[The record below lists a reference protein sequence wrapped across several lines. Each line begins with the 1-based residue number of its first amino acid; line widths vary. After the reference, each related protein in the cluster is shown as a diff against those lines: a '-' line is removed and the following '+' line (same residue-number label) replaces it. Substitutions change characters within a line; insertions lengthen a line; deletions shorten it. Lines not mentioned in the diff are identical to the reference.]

1 MASGFT
7 TTLRN
12 QILTAEFKTD
22 TVYAA
27 ACDADPGDAGST
39 ASEIAATWSYERK
52 EITFGDDATGGSISN
67 TAALE
72 FDAASGGDWGTI
84 SHLAIATTDVEADGK
99 FSASG
104 SLTASKKIEDGDQL
118 VFAIGNITVSIAA
131 QA

>member
-7 TTLRN
+7 TALRN

-22 TVYAA
+22 TIYGAC
-27 ACDADPGDAGST
+27 CDADPGDAGST
-39 ASEIAATWSYERK
+39 ASEIAATWSYERT
-52 EITFGDDATGGSISN
+52 EITCGDDAAAGSIAN
-67 TAALE
+67 TVALE
-72 FDAASGGDWGTI
+72 FPAASGGDWGTI

-104 SLTASKKIEDGDQL
+104 ALTSSKKIEDGDQL
-118 VFAIGNITVSIAA
+118 VFAVGNITISIAA

>member
-7 TTLRN
+7 TALRN

-22 TVYAA
+22 TVYG
-27 ACDADPGDAGST
+27 ACCDSDPGDAAAT
-39 ASEIAATWSYERK
+39 ASEIAATWSYERV
-52 EITFGDDATGGSISN
+52 EITFNDDAAGGSISN

-72 FDAASGGDWGTI
+72 FPAASGGDHGTI
-84 SHLAIATTDVEADGK
+84 SHLAIATTDVEGDGK

-104 SLTASKKIEDGDQL
+104 SLTAAKKIEDGDQL
-118 VFAIGNITVSIAA
+118 KFAIGNITISIAA

>member
-7 TTLRN
+7 TNLRN

-22 TVYAA
+22 DVWGAC
-27 ACDADPGDAGST
+27 CDADPGDASATT
-39 ASEIAATWSYERK
+39 AELAATWSYTRM
-52 EITFGDDATGGSISN
+52 TLTCGDNAAAGSIAN

-72 FDAASGGDWGTI
+72 FPAASGGDWGTV
-84 SHLAIATTDVEADGK
+84 SHLAIATTTTEADGK

-104 SLTASKKIEDGDQL
+104 SLTTSKLIEDGDQL
-118 VFAIGNITVSIAA
+118 VFAIGAITIAIAA